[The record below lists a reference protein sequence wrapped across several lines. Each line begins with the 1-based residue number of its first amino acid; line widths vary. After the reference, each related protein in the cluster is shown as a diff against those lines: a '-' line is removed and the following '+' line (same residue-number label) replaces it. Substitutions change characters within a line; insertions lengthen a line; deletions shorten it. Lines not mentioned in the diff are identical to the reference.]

1 MIQVKE
7 LIVSDL
13 TRKGSG
19 KSPFSPVRQVIEVY
33 SKQGDLLAF
42 HDSYG
47 NFSVEDL
54 VEFGRFCLSNK
65 ELSVEEIFNKWE
77 KSPFAMF
84 SKKDLGITYTSV
96 YPPQSVGQKL

>member
-7 LIVSDL
+7 LVVTDL
-13 TRKGSG
+13 SRKGSG
-19 KSPFSPVRQVIEVY
+19 KNILSPVRTVLEVY

-47 NFSVEDL
+47 NFSIEDL

-65 ELSVEEIFNKWE
+65 ELSVEEIFNKW
-77 KSPFAMF
+77 K
-84 SKKDLGITYTSV
+84 T
-96 YPPQSVGQKL
+96 

>member
-19 KSPFSPVRQVIEVY
+19 QSPFSPVRQVIEVY

-84 SKKDLGITYTSV
+84 SKKDLGITDTSV
-96 YPPQSVGQKL
+96 SQRQIVT

>member
-19 KSPFSPVRQVIEVY
+19 QNVFSPVRTVLEVY

-42 HDSYG
+42 HDSFG
-47 NFSVEDL
+47 NYSIEDIFS
-54 VEFGRFCLSNK
+54 FGKFCLSNK
-65 ELSVEEIFNKWE
+65 ELSVEELLNKWE
-77 KSPFAMF
+77 KSPF
-84 SKKDLGITYTSV
+84 SKYSKTELGIVSDSISPSQLV
-96 YPPQSVGQKL
+96 SR

>member
-19 KSPFSPVRQVIEVY
+19 QSPFSPVRTVLEVY
-33 SKQGDLLAF
+33 SKQGDLLAY
-42 HDSYG
+42 HDSFG
-47 NFSVEDL
+47 SFAVEDL
-54 VEFGRFCLSNK
+54 LEFGQFCLSNK

-77 KSPFAMF
+77 KRHF
-84 SKKDLGITYTSV
+84 
-96 YPPQSVGQKL
+96 VG

>member
-19 KSPFSPVRQVIEVY
+19 QSVFSPVRQVLEVY

-42 HDSYG
+42 HDKLG
-47 NFSVEDL
+47 NFSIEDL
-54 VEFGRFCLSNK
+54 LEFGKFCLSNK
-65 ELSVEEIFNKWE
+65 ELSVEEILNKWE
-77 KSPFAMF
+77 KSPFPMF
-84 SKKDLGITYTSV
+84 SKTELGITEISV
-96 YPPQSVGQKL
+96 FPPQSVGQKL